1 MSIRRPGDD
10 PRPSDDAADDP
21 RRRSV
26 SSQGGALGELAA
38 DASMER
44 TAFLVS
50 AGDQLKRFLD
60 ANRDR
65 IKDVGGLVLID
76 DDPDYLSV
84 APDGTFRS
92 RTRYQDEITG
102 EWNSETEII
111 ESAAELVELYNP
123 ADVLAAFAEA
133 AREQAGLPAEPTAT
147 DDLMDVAG
155 IAPDETVGV
164 GVGTDEY
171 ADAGY
176 AAAADEWARGQRLD
190 GPPTDVDDAARRLYD
205 LALTFQERSQ
215 HSEARLIEQFE
226 TTAQELAPILG
237 DLMILDDED
246 ERLWFKRNGRFEA
259 EVVPERDPNDPD
271 DREGAWRRLES
282 PDSIVEFYDPTD
294 VFGDLAEA
302 LADSFPGV
310 SEDEEAE
317 DEDADEAEAED
328 VVAADEVDAGD
339 DELDAEELDAEALDA
354 EALDAEALDAEDIE
368 GEDGDT
374 AKR

>member
-1 MSIRRPGDD
+1 MS
-10 PRPSDDAADDP
+10 SM
-21 RRRSV
+21 
-26 SSQGGALGELAA
+26 SSALGELAA
-38 DASMER
+38 EASMER
-44 TAFLVS
+44 TAFLAS
-50 AGDQLKRFLD
+50 AGDQLKKFLN

-133 AREQAGLPAEPTAT
+133 AREQAGLPSEPTAT

-164 GVGTDEY
+164 GVGESEY

-176 AAAADEWARGQRLD
+176 AAAADEWARGQSIE
-190 GPPTDVDDAARRLYD
+190 GPPADADEAARRLYD

-259 EVVPERDPNDPD
+259 EVVPERDPNDPG
-271 DREGAWRRLES
+271 DREGDWRRLES

-310 SEDEEAE
+310 AEDEEEE
-317 DEDADEAEAED
+317 D
-328 VVAADEVDAGD
+328 
-339 DELDAEELDAEALDA
+339 EALDGELEEEVA
-354 EALDAEALDAEDIE
+354 AEDALDDDEALDDEDDVLDDEDLDA
-368 GEDGDT
+368 GGDT
-374 AKR
+374 TKR